1 MGIYQLYLW
10 TFVLSGCIQRGVG
23 MKIIQK
29 KTFMTELKIVKV
41 VVHAEKKRGIFG
53 LKNTTISIDSKKSFV
68 SHF

>member
-10 TFVLSGCIQRGVG
+10 SCTQREVG
-23 MKIIQK
+23 MNIVQE
-29 KTFMTELKIVKV
+29 KTFFMTEPKIVKV
-41 VVHAEKKRGIFG
+41 IFHAEKKRGIFG